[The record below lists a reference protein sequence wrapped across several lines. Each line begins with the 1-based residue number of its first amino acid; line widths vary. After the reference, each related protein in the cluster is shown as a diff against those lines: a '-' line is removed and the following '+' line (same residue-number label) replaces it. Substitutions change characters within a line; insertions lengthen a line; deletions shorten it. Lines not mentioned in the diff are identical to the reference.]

1 MGEDALFD
9 RRGEWRRESKEKFV
23 LERYVEQGEEVFNRR
38 RRRVPDVGNEET
50 YFEQQVLLPLAQLSH
65 VGLLGLG
72 CVDGNGK
79 LVIRVFELSPSL
91 MKRGGWGLGSFTHN
105 SSPLADRADA

>member
-1 MGEDALFD
+1 M
-9 RRGEWRRESKEKFV
+9 
-23 LERYVEQGEEVFNRR
+23 LERYVEQGEEVFYRR
-38 RRRVPDVGNEET
+38 RRRVPDFGNEGT
-50 YFEQQVLLPLAQLSH
+50 YFEQQALLPLAQLSH

-91 MKRGGWGLGSFTHN
+91 M
-105 SSPLADRADA
+105 